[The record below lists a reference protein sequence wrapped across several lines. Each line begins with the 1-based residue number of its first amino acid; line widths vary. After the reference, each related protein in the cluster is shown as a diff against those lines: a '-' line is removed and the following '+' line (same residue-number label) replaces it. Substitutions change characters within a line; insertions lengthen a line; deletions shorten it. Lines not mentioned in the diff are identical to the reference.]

1 MRSAGAF
8 RHLPVLYRPDFQDRL
23 ISPTRRDAVAL
34 PSGGR
39 SRSRGPVPGLPAP
52 GIGISGR
59 AEAGPWRC
67 SKNFIRSSCGRP
79 DWPLPFSDKP
89 FLELY
94 VRAPARDQEADIL
107 ACARHVRLGGC
118 ERRQT
123 SLSELFRQPH
133 TSCAISAPETSTLP
147 VRAHRADLFFES
159 KASGVARSGSSACR
173 KPDAGAVPEASE
185 GRSCLGTWYACAD
198 ASACR
203 ATPARGRPAI
213 SRWRPPSAPYLETLC
228 HDNHEEFHEELT
240 TRRRRS

>member
-1 MRSAGAF
+1 MPSLCHQAVVRVREVQFRGSPPQGSGSAAERKRARGA
-8 RHLPVLYRPDFQDRL
+8 V
-23 ISPTRRDAVAL
+23 RRT
-34 PSGGR
+34 S
-39 SRSRGPVPGLPAP
+39 
-52 GIGISGR
+52 SGR
-59 AEAGPWRC
+59 VAADPIG
-67 SKNFIRSSCGRP
+67 
-79 DWPLPFSDKP
+79 P
-89 FLELY
+89 FLSPISLSSNST

-240 TRRRRS
+240 TRRRRSRSISSVNVRRDSQESNPCRTSEYLL